1 MSRQS
6 PVRTAALNAVV
17 LLCLSAPARAAAPPP
32 TAFALDHVAVVDVR
46 TGDVARDRMVVVRAG
61 HIAGVG
67 AADTLAPPAGTMLLD
82 AHGKF
87 LIPGLWDMHVH
98 IHDPAFLTL
107 LVAEGVTGVREMG
120 GVPATVRDWRERVA
134 SGRLL
139 GPRIVMAG
147 EIVDGPDPTWP
158 AISRAVR
165 TPEEGRAA
173 VAASIRD
180 GSDFIKVYNGLSRES
195 YLAIVDE
202 ARQRHLDVVGHV
214 PFAITAADAAEAGQ
228 RSIDH
233 LSGVLEGCTSQPHPI
248 AMGVDHAWH
257 LAHFDA
263 RLADTLFATFV
274 RDGTWHVPTLVVKRA
289 FAHLPEYA
297 SGDDPRLDYIPS
309 RIRAGWTNDR
319 RVVGRRAPYFL
330 QLEQVFE
337 RDCELVGRMHRAG
350 VRFLA
355 GTDLGN
361 PFLYPGFSLHDE
373 LGLLVRSGLTPIEA
387 LQAATL
393 GPAKFFSATDSLGTV
408 EPGKVADL
416 VLLDASPLD
425 DIANVGKI
433 SAVCAHG
440 SLLGRATL
448 DKLLADVQAQAGAR

>member
-1 MSRQS
+1 ML
-6 PVRTAALNAVV
+6 VALAWLVWGGGV
-17 LLCLSAPARAAAPPP
+17 AWAAAPPP

-46 TGDVARDRMVVVRAG
+46 TGDVARDRMVVVSAG
-61 HIAGVG
+61 RIAAVG
-67 AADTLAPPAGTMLLD
+67 APDAVTPPAGTMLLD

-120 GVPATVRDWRERVA
+120 GVPATVADWRDRVA
-134 SGRLL
+134 AGRLL

-147 EIVDGPDPTWP
+147 EILDGPDPTWP
-158 AISRAVR
+158 RISRSVR

-173 VAASIRD
+173 VTASKRE
-180 GSDFIKVYNGLSRES
+180 GSDFIKVYNGLSREA

-202 ARQRHLDVVGHV
+202 ARRQHLDVVGHV

-228 RSIDH
+228 RSIEH
-233 LSGVLEGCTSQPHPI
+233 LSGVLEGCTSEPHPV
-248 AMGVDHAWH
+248 ALGADHAWH
-257 LAHFDA
+257 LAHFDP
-263 RLADTLFATFV
+263 RLADSLFATFV
-274 RDGTWHVPTLVVKRA
+274 RDGTWHVPTLVMRRG
-289 FAHLPEYA
+289 FANAREYA
-297 SGDDPRLDYIPS
+297 AADDPRLDYIPG
-309 RIRAGWTNDR
+309 RVRAAWEQDR
-319 RVVGRRAPYFL
+319 RIAGRRAPFFDML
-330 QLEQVFE
+330 RKVFE
-337 RDCELVGRMHRAG
+337 KDRELVGLMRRSG

-361 PFLYPGFSLHDE
+361 PHIYPGFSLHDE
-373 LGLLVRSGLTPIEA
+373 LGLLVSSGLTPLEA
-387 LQAATL
+387 LQSATL
-393 GPAKFFSATDSLGTV
+393 GPAEFLRATDSLGTV

-425 DIANVGKI
+425 DIANIGRI

-440 SLLGRATL
+440 ALLGRATL
-448 DKLLADVQAQAGAR
+448 DKLLADVQAQVGAR